1 MCQENRKVKQ
11 MKNAVSLDMTEGNS
25 MRHILLFALPL
36 FIGTLFQ
43 QAYNLADTM
52 IAGHSLGN
60 DAVAAI
66 GSTSALYSVIIYF
79 AGGLNNGY
87 GILISRLFGAKNK
100 ERLRQAVAVMIVL
113 DLVVTVILTAVILPL
128 LRPILHLLDTPQD
141 ILVHAYEYIFVI
153 FAGMV
158 MTICYNMCAGF
169 LRALGNSRV
178 PLYFLILSCCLNI
191 GMDVMFMVVLKM
203 GVMGAALATVI
214 AEAVSAFACMWY
226 IYRQYWEFLPG
237 WKDWKLPKDLVGEM
251 FSIGLSMA
259 MMQSVFALGSIILQK
274 AINNL
279 GTGLI
284 TAHTASRRV
293 YELLMMPMS
302 TVGTANATFVSQNF
316 GAGKMK
322 RITDTLK
329 KVMWI
334 ELVWSFFSLVVSVLL
349 GREIVKLL
357 LGTGN
362 EDVLSNAVLNLNAS
376 TLFFFPL
383 GVLLVMRMSMQSM
396 GYKVAPV
403 ISSSI
408 ELVVKIV
415 ASQWLIPRWGY
426 IGVVA
431 TEPVIWVLCMIFL
444 LFIYSTTYKT
454 RLGINEVKQGKST

>member
-1 MCQENRKVKQ
+1 MCQENRKVQK
-11 MKNAVSLDMTEGNS
+11 MKDAVSLDMTEGNS

-43 QAYNLADTM
+43 QAYNLVDTM

-66 GSTSALYSVIIYF
+66 GSTSALYSVVVYF
-79 AGGLNNGY
+79 AGGLNSGY
-87 GILISRLFGAKNK
+87 GILISRLFGAKDWK
-100 ERLRQAVAVMIVL
+100 RLKQAVAVMVVL
-113 DLVVTVILTAVILPL
+113 DMLVTVVLTAVILPV
-128 LRPILHLLDTPQD
+128 LRPVLYLLDTPQD
-141 ILVHAYEYIFVI
+141 IFVQAHEYIFVI
-153 FAGMV
+153 FAGMI

-169 LRALGNSRV
+169 LRAIGNSRV
-178 PLYFLILSCCLNI
+178 PLYFLILSCCLNV
-191 GMDVMFMVVLKM
+191 GMDVLFMVVLKM
-203 GVMGAALATVI
+203 GVVGAALATVI
-214 AEAVSAFACMWY
+214 AEAVSAFACMLY
-226 IYRQYWEFLPG
+226 IYRKYREFLPG
-237 WKDWKLPKDLVGEM
+237 RDDWKLPKELVREM
-251 FSIGLSMA
+251 FVTGLSMA

-302 TVGTANATFVSQNF
+302 TIGTANATFVSQNF
-316 GAGKMK
+316 GAGKIK

-334 ELVWSFFSLVVSVLL
+334 ELAWSVFSLVVSVLL
-349 GREIVKLL
+349 GREIVRLL

-362 EDVLSNAVLNLNAS
+362 EDILSNAVLNLNVS

-383 GVLLVMRMSMQSM
+383 GMLLVMRMSMQSM

-415 ASQWLIPRWGY
+415 ASWWVIPRLGY
-426 IGVVA
+426 ISVVA
-431 TEPVIWVLCMIFL
+431 TEPLIWVLCMIFL
-444 LFIYSTTYKT
+444 SCVYRATYRK
-454 RLGINEVKQGKST
+454 RLGIDRVGQGKSI